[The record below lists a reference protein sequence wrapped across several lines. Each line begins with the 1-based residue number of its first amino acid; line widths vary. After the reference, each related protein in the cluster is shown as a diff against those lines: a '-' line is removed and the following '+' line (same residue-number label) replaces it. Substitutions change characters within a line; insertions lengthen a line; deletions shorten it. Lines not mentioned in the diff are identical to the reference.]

1 MEIVRIVGLGIVA
14 AVLLMVVRKQR
25 PEIAVVLSMVA
36 GVLILL
42 TVLGRLV
49 QVVTVFQQLGDKAH
63 LPVPYMGTVL
73 KVIGIAYIADFGS
86 QILEDAGEKAVAAK
100 VEMAGKVLI
109 VVLAVPVV
117 LGILDAVLGL
127 VK

>member
-1 MEIVRIVGLGIVA
+1 VEIVRIVGLGLVS
-14 AVLLMVVRKQR
+14 AVLLTVVRKQK

-36 GVLILL
+36 GVLIVL
-42 TVLGRLV
+42 TVVGRLF
-49 QVVTVFQQLGDKAH
+49 QVVAVFQELGDRAN

-73 KVIGIAYIADFGS
+73 KVIGIAYIADFGA
-86 QILEDAGEKAVAAK
+86 QVLDDAGEKAVASK